1 MIKDANTNGAR
12 LAPACE
18 TAGISKRTFERWC
31 LNGTVQ
37 SDKRKTAIRPE
48 PKNKLSKEEYQ
59 SVLNVI
65 NNVEFADL
73 PPSQIVPAL
82 ADRGVYIASEST
94 MYRILRKENMQCHRG
109 RSKSP
114 EKRNHPTTFIAD
126 GPNQVWTWDIT
137 WLNTYTRGIYYK
149 LYMIIDIYSRK
160 IVSWEVWTEET
171 GELACELVER
181 AILSEKIKN
190 KPLVLHSDNGA
201 PMKSYTLKAKL
212 EVLGVLSSY
221 SRPRVSNDNPFSEAQ
236 FRTLKYRSN
245 YPQDGFKTIDEA
257 REWVANFVDWF
268 NNKHY
273 HSGLNFLT
281 PNSRHNGGENKI
293 MEHRKEVYESARKL
307 YPQRFNKGIRNW
319 NAPKKVALNPTDEIK
334 TELKQEGV
342 I

>member
-1 MIKDANTNGAR
+1 V
-12 LAPACE
+12 
-18 TAGISKRTFERWC
+18 AGISKRTYERWSAE
-31 LNGTVQ
+31 GGIQ
-37 SDKRKTAIRPE
+37 ADKRPTAIRPE
-48 PKNKLSKEEYQ
+48 PMNKLTKEEYQ
-59 SVLNVI
+59 SILNIV
-65 NNVEFADL
+65 NNPEFADL
-73 PPSQIVPAL
+73 SPSQIVPAL

-109 RSKSP
+109 RSKVP
-114 EKRNHPTTFIAD
+114 TKKNHPTTFVAD

-137 WLNTYTRGIYYK
+137 YFNTFTRGIYYK

-160 IVSWEVWTEET
+160 IVGAEVWPEEN
-171 GELACELVER
+171 GELAGELVER
-181 AILSEKIKN
+181 AILSEKIRN

-245 YPQDGFKTIDEA
+245 YPQDGFKTIDDA
-257 REWVANFVDWF
+257 REWVSIFVDWF
-268 NNKHY
+268 NNEHY

-281 PNSRHNGGENKI
+281 PNSRHNREDDKI
-293 MEHRKEVYESARKL
+293 MDHRIKVYESARRL

-319 NAPKKVALNPTDEIK
+319 KSPKKVALNPTDEIK
-334 TELKQEGV
+334 EMLIKEAA